1 MKYDKKTNVISV
13 NGKPHALMLRTI
25 ATIGGINNNFS
36 IQSMDGKELLYIK
49 LKTKDRFNAFGNLV
63 DSQTGYEIIFIE
75 SGKSVWKRNTMGA
88 KGAMKLVVKN
98 KLIKDNNIDPSAE
111 KSFLLKY

>member
-75 SGKSVWKRNTMGA
+75 RGKSVWKRNTPGFLTHTDTQTHTHTHTGA
-88 KGAMKLVVKN
+88 RARTPKDKL
-98 KLIKDNNIDPSAE
+98 PE
-111 KSFLLKY
+111 E